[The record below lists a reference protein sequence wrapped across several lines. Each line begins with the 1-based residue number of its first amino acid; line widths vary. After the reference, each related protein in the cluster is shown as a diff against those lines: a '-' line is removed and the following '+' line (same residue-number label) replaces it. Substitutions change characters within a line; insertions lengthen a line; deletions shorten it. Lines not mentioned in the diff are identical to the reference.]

1 MTTTEQTIE
10 IGPLSIYQPE
20 WREADDPHPWTV
32 SGDLRN
38 YETQWEVTNHEITE
52 RIEEIL
58 HERGLV
64 CGRDRDYT
72 SDSEMACTF
81 FYTTTEALAR
91 EIAEIAVKVKAEWV
105 PDSLTVRE
113 EAEALDDS
121 ALMAQLDVLA
131 NKSDDLREEE
141 ATWLGMLLHR
151 AVARGLVSL

>member
-1 MTTTEQTIE
+1 MTTTEKTIE
-10 IGPLSIYQPE
+10 IGPLSIYSPDWKE
-20 WREADDPHPWTV
+20 PGEVHPWTI

-38 YETQWEVTNHEITE
+38 YETQWEITNHEITE
-52 RIEEIL
+52 RIVDLL
-58 HERGLV
+58 HARGLV
-64 CGRDRDYT
+64 EGIDRDF
-72 SDSEMACTF
+72 SHDSEISCTF
-81 FYTTTEALAR
+81 IYTTTEALAR

-131 NKSDDLREEE
+131 NKSDNLREDE
-141 ATWLGMLLHR
+141 ATWLGLLLHR